1 VVELFTSFDD
11 AWSEF
16 MRRAG
21 PLEDFFADFAEED
34 DAELEG
40 WLVEPAPA
48 IKAAAAELQEEL
60 AHFDWLVPVPAHFLH
75 VWLVLSERIGD
86 GWQQWE
92 NVERFPV
99 TYARVNCFHTAVVV
113 EVASELR
120 RLVVGTP
127 NDLPT
132 FLPHMTLAVVRG
144 APAPG
149 PLRDAL
155 VPLRNAACGEHVVAE
170 AIRVRFPAARATVFR
185 PWTIEQVVLLS

>member
-11 AWSEF
+11 AWNHF
-16 MRRAG
+16 TRRAG
-21 PLEDFFADFAEED
+21 PLEDFFADFAEEE

-60 AHFDWLVPVPAHFLH
+60 AHFDWLVPVAAHFLH
-75 VWLVLSERIGD
+75 VWLGLSEG
-86 GWQQWE
+86 
-92 NVERFPV
+92 VERFPV

-113 EVASELR
+113 EVAPELR

-155 VPLRNAACGEHVVAE
+155 VPLRDAVCGEHVVAKV
-170 AIRVRFPAARATVFR
+170 IRVRFPAARTTVFR
-185 PWTIEQVVLLS
+185 RWTVEQVVLLS